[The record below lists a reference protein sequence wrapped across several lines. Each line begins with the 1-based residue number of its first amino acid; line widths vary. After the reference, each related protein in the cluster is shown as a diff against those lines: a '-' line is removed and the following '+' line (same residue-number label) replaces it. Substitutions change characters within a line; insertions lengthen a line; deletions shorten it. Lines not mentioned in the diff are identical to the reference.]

1 LGTLVA
7 VCGGCSWYHAP
18 DLDVV
23 SVQRAQETDEGM
35 VLSFGLDASNEN
47 EVALP
52 LKTVRYS
59 LELEG
64 KRVFSGRRAA
74 EATLR
79 RKGTQRILLP
89 AAVPWEKI
97 GGEAPAGDVPYRLSG
112 ELSYVTPGQLAEILF
127 DTGVRRPSV
136 RFSEKGVIAFSPGG
150 DATEGGAAEGGAP
163 DGDATGAP
171 AESKE

>member
-1 LGTLVA
+1 MPILGTVAA

-23 SVQRAQETDEGM
+23 TVQRAQETEEGM
-35 VLSFGLDASNEN
+35 VLSFGLDATNEN

-52 LKTVRYS
+52 LKMVRYS

-64 KRVFSGRRAA
+64 RRVFSGRRSA

-79 RKGTQRILLP
+79 RKGTQRIFLP
-89 AAVPWEKI
+89 AAVDWEKV
-97 GGEAPAGDVPYRLSG
+97 GGTPPAGDVPYRLSG

-136 RFSEKGVIAFSPGG
+136 HFSEAGVIAFSPEADGAAGG
-150 DATEGGAAEGGAP
+150 ALEGGAL
-163 DGDATGAP
+163 DAP
-171 AESKE
+171 AAPSRE